1 MGIRGVGKFVFY
13 RWDHA
18 DGRVQP
24 LVVGPAADPQGD
36 VLAGLGAGRPAV
48 PVDELVGEGGEER
61 LCGGVIQK
69 GRRVACSARALGGA

>member
-1 MGIRGVGKFVFY
+1 MAIGGEGLFVFY
-13 RWDHA
+13 RWDHP
-18 DGRVQP
+18 DGGVQP

-48 PVDELVGEGGEER
+48 PVDELVGELGEER

-69 GRRVACSARALGGA
+69 SRRVACSARALGGA